1 MRASIAFAEARQEAD
16 LADPLTP
23 VAAFLALACLALR
36 AAISPITSLRY
47 EVQVLGLV

>member
-36 AAISPITSLRY
+36 AAIISLQY
-47 EVQVLGLV
+47 VVKVLGLV